1 MMGYDHPARDVV
13 GRNAPVT
20 VIWPVRKLY
29 LDLLLFLHF
38 RLQKGPFL
46 LIGRGRSLVKME
58 YVIYCIGVQFQ
69 CRGSRV

>member
-29 LDLLLFLHF
+29 LDLLLFLRF

-46 LIGRGRSLVKME
+46 LSVRGRSLVKIE
-58 YVIYCIGVQFQ
+58 YIICCVGVLP
-69 CRGSRV
+69 V